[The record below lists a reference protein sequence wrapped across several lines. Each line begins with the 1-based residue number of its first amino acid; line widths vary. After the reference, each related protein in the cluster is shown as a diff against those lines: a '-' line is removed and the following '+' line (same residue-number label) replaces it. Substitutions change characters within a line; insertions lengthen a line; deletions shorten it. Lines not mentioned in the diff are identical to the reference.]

1 MRLLSLILLAG
12 VATFAQVND
21 GIATS
26 VTRTVVLTAD
36 QADFSLVAAV
46 PIATTQ
52 QQVVQALQEAGFPN
66 LTSTGTYL
74 TQNYDYSRNPP
85 NTETL
90 LVYQFS
96 LTVPAGEL
104 GSTVKAAEAL
114 RAKVPAPVVSFQY
127 AASLNASPTT
137 VDAMRQTLLPQL
149 FAEAQ
154 KKAQALATAAGLK
167 LGAIKGVTES
177 SYSTGGNYVSYIGGG
192 APLSSVSGSS
202 VGSSGTNYTF
212 FASISFGLS
221 Q

>member
-1 MRLLSLILLAG
+1 MRLLSLILLTCLA
-12 VATFAQVND
+12 AFAQVTD
-21 GIATS
+21 GVATS
-26 VTRTVVLTAD
+26 VTRSVILTAD
-36 QADFSLVAAV
+36 QADFSLIAAV
-46 PIATTQ
+46 PLATTQ
-52 QQVVQALQEAGFPN
+52 QQVVQVLQEAGFPN

-85 NTETL
+85 TTETL

-114 RAKVPAPVVSFQY
+114 RTKIPAPLLSFQY
-127 AASLNASPTT
+127 AASLSASPTT

-154 KKAQALATAAGLK
+154 RKAQVLATAAGLK
-167 LGAIKGVTES
+167 LGAIKGINES
-177 SYSTGGNYVSYIGGG
+177 SYASGGNYVSFIGGG
-192 APLSSVSGSS
+192 VGLSSVSSS
-202 VGSSGTNYTF
+202 TVGSSGTNYTSY
-212 FASISFGLS
+212 ASISFGLL

>member
-1 MRLLSLILLAG
+1 MRLLSLILVSCLAL
-12 VATFAQVND
+12 FAQVND

-26 VTRTVVLTAD
+26 VTRSVVLTAD
-36 QADFSLVAAV
+36 QADFSLIAAV
-46 PIATTQ
+46 PLATTQ
-52 QQVVQALQEAGFPN
+52 QQVVQVLQEAGFPN
-66 LTSTGTYL
+66 LTSTGTFL
-74 TQNYDYSRNPP
+74 TQNYDYARNPP
-85 NTETL
+85 STETL
-90 LVYQFS
+90 LVYQFT

-104 GSTVKAAEAL
+104 GSTVKSAETL
-114 RAKVPAPVVSFQY
+114 RAKIPAPLASFQY

-154 KKAQALATAAGLK
+154 KKAQGLATAAGLK

-177 SYSTGGNYVSYIGGG
+177 SYSTGGNYVNYIGGG
-192 APLSSVSGSS
+192 LSLSSVSGSS

-212 FASISFGLS
+212 LASISFGLA